1 MGISFGGFDELNEK
15 LERMA
20 KEGAQKQNQFV
31 EQEAEILVG
40 NVKESTP
47 VQSGHLRNNWKRTRA
62 VQGKVTVYNNVEY
75 AAHVE
80 YGHRQTPGRYVPAIG
95 KRLKKDFVPGKK
107 MLHRAMLQTSK
118 TFKEDAEDIM
128 KGLID
133 E

>member
-15 LERMA
+15 LERIA

-40 NVKESTP
+40 NVKENTP

>member
-20 KEGAQKQNQFV
+20 KEGAHKRNQFV
-31 EQEAEILVG
+31 AQEAEILIG
-40 NVKESTP
+40 NVKDNTP
-47 VQSGHLRNNWKRTRA
+47 VKSGHLREGWKRTRA
-62 VQGKVTVYNNVEY
+62 VQGKVTVYNNTEY
-75 AAHVE
+75 ASHVE
-80 YGHRQTPGRYVPAIG
+80 YGHRQQPGRYVPAIG
-95 KRLKKDFVPGKK
+95 KRLKKDFVPGQK

-118 TFKEDAEDIM
+118 TFKEDAADIM

>member
-1 MGISFGGFDELNEK
+1 MGISFGGFDELNAK

-20 KEGAQKQNQFV
+20 KEGTQKQNQFV

-40 NVKESTP
+40 NVKENTP

-62 VQGKVTVYNNVEY
+62 VQGKVTAYNNVEY

-118 TFKEDAEDIM
+118 TFAEDAEDIM